1 MISSFHQFS
10 SKKFPGVNTFPSSHA
25 MVADFIAHLFIQNYQ
40 PSTISSY
47 VSAISFVHKI
57 NFYEDPTDSFL
68 IKKIL
73 KGAHNL
79 RRSSDTR
86 LPITKEILQKLVH
99 ALPFVIADFYNRIML
114 KAMMSLA
121 YYCFLRIG
129 EITVKKNTDFS
140 KVMQISNV
148 FFEKEQE
155 HVIGVRVTLTDY
167 KHSDLQPKTI
177 SITRDKENLLCP
189 VESLLN
195 YFAIAKHRMGPLF
208 QFVCGAPVSY
218 SYFNSSLKSLLSYVG
233 LNPDVYK
240 GHSFR
245 IGAATAAAAR
255 GVSLSVIQSMGRWK
269 SNAFKNYIRMQN
281 F

>member
-1 MISSFHQFS
+1 
-10 SKKFPGVNTFPSSHA
+10 
-25 MVADFIAHLFIQNYQ
+25 
-40 PSTISSY
+40 
-47 VSAISFVHKI
+47 
-57 NFYEDPTDSFL
+57 
-68 IKKIL
+68 
-73 KGAHNL
+73 
-79 RRSSDTR
+79 
-86 LPITKEILQKLVH
+86 
-99 ALPFVIADFYNRIML
+99 ML
-114 KAMMSLA
+114 KAMMYLA

-233 LNPDVYK
+233 LSLNVYK